1 MKKIT
6 SLLFILLFSV
16 IACYAQ
22 PANGFAQVGD
32 VSSLKADL
40 AKNYS
45 SVNTLSS
52 NFVQTKT
59 MSLLDEQIVSKGK
72 FYYAKQDKIRI
83 EYLSPYKYL
92 MVIND
97 GKMLVKDEEKTN
109 KINAKGSKV
118 LQSVN
123 QVMVDC
129 MSGTVFQN
137 KDFKVTA
144 YMNKSSYLLYLVPV
158 TTDMKKMFER
168 IEVYMHNT
176 NMEVDRLVMIEKG
189 GDRTDMKFSNTKH
202 NITLNEGL
210 FKVK

>member
-6 SLLFILLFSV
+6 NLIFILFLSSISCF
-16 IACYAQ
+16 AQ
-22 PANGFAQVGD
+22 PGDGFVKVGD
-32 VSSLKADL
+32 VSGLKNTL
-40 AKNYS
+40 AKSYS

-52 NFVQTKT
+52 SFVQTKT
-59 MSLLDEQIVSKGK
+59 MSLLDEQILSKGK
-72 FYYAKQDKIRI
+72 FYYSKQDKIRI
-83 EYLSPYKYL
+83 EYLNPYKYL

-97 GKMLVKDEEKTN
+97 GKMLVKDEQKTN

-158 TTDMKKMFER
+158 TSDMKKMFER
-168 IEVYMHNT
+168 IEVYLQNM
-176 NMEVDRLVMIEKG
+176 NMEVDRLIMIEKG

-202 NITLNEGL
+202 NVTLNEGL